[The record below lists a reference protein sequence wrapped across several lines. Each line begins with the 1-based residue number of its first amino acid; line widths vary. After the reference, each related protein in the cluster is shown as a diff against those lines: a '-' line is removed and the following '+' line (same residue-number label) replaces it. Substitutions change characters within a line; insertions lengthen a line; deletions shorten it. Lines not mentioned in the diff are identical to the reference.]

1 MRLISCAGYY
11 GSGSSALTD
20 LVSEYKDVK
29 NLTDYEFRFVHD
41 IDGIADLEYHLV
53 DCHNR
58 HNSGHALKR
67 FWNLCRFNHG
77 TGFIQRYEPF
87 FNGKYLELSR
97 QYVEKLTDFKY
108 KAYWF
113 NDLYDK
119 GIFFY
124 YAKSLQSKVYHKLR
138 IKRSVM
144 PKEYTLASH
153 PTKEKFLKATKEYI
167 SALMNAANPEQAS
180 ILMMDQVLPSSN
192 INKCLRYFPEDTKV
206 VVVTRDPRDVFFV
219 EKFVWNDNVVPHD
232 PELFCEWFDY
242 THSSNRDESPDKE
255 KVIEINFEDLIY
267 KYNEIVPTI
276 EGFLGLSSLDH
287 INRFKFFNPKRSYEN
302 TQLWK
307 KYKDEKSLA
316 IIENKLR
323 KYLYDFDSVSCNDI
337 AGVEVNNTSVF

>member
-1 MRLISCAGYY
+1 MKLISCSGYY

-20 LVSEYKDVK
+20 LVSEYKGVK
-29 NLTDYEFRFVHD
+29 SLTDYEFRFVHD

-67 FWNLCRFNHG
+67 FWKLCQFNHG
-77 TGFIQRYEPF
+77 KWFNQRYEPY

-124 YAKSLQSKVYHKLR
+124 YAKSLQSKVYHKLK
-138 IKRSVM
+138 IQKSVM

-153 PTKEKFLKATKEYI
+153 PTKEQFLNATREYI
-167 SALMNAANPEQAS
+167 SELMDAANPEGEP
-180 ILMMDQVLPSSN
+180 ILMMDQILPSSN
-192 INKCLRYFPEDTKV
+192 INKCLKYFPDDTKLV
-206 VVVTRDPRDVFFV
+206 IVTRDPRDVFFV
-219 EKFVWNDNVVPHD
+219 EKFVWNDYVIPHD
-232 PELFCEWFDY
+232 PKLFCKWYDY
-242 THSSNRDESPDKE
+242 THCSNRGEVLDLQ
-255 KVIEINFEDLIY
+255 KVMTINFEDLIY
-267 KYNEIVPTI
+267 KYEETVSKI
-276 EGFLGLSSLDH
+276 EQFLDLDPKDH
-287 INRFKFFNPKRSYEN
+287 IHPFKGLNPKRSYVN

-307 KYKDEKSLA
+307 KFRDLDSLK
-316 IIENKLR
+316 IIEEKLPQ
-323 KYLYDFDSVSCNDI
+323 YLYDFSDKKYEDI
-337 AGVEVNNTSVF
+337 VGVEVGNMNVF